1 MEYHYYT
8 LTNGIRLVHRQAG
21 SMVAHLALMI
31 NAGTR
36 DEQPG
41 EEGIAHFIEHVIFK
55 GTATRKVHQV
65 LGRLE
70 NIGADLNAYTTKEE
84 TCIHASFLSEHYGRA
99 LELFND
105 IIFNS
110 TFPEKELDKEKRVV
124 LDEINAYKDSPSE
137 LIFEDFESK
146 LFHGHALEKP
156 VLGNAASVRRITR
169 KKVVE
174 FIQHHYHTDQMVISS
189 VGNISFAQ
197 LVKQVER
204 IFGSLPANIGT
215 SCRKAFTE
223 TGQFELILKKRVFQ
237 AHCIIGSVAC
247 GYKDEN
253 RTIMSL
259 LTNILGG
266 PAMNSR
272 LSMLLR
278 ERNGLSYNIESA
290 YAPYQETGSFM
301 IYLGT
306 DNEVLEKSI
315 GLVMKELKK
324 FVDKP
329 LGTMQLHIAR
339 KQFIGQL
346 AIAFDSNLND
356 ALSMAKHVLVFN
368 RVDSHDELIAKIN
381 AITSAQLQQLAAEV
395 FVQDRMSSLIYKR

>member
-1 MEYHYYT
+1 MEYLYYT
-8 LTNGIRLVHRQAG
+8 LSNGIRLVHRRVD

-41 EEGIAHFIEHVIFK
+41 EDGIAHFIEHVIFK
-55 GTATRKVHQV
+55 GTSTRKVHQV

-84 TCIHASFLSEHYGRA
+84 TCIHASFLSEHYARA

-110 TFPEKELDKEKRVV
+110 TFPEKELEKEKRVV

-137 LIFEDFESK
+137 LIFEDFESR
-146 LFHGHALEKP
+146 LFAGHALEKP
-156 VLGNAASVRRITR
+156 VLGKAASVRRITR
-169 KKVVE
+169 HKVIE
-174 FIQHHYHTDQMVISS
+174 FIQRHYQTDQMVISS
-189 VGNISFAQ
+189 VGNVSFAQ
-197 LVKQVER
+197 LVRQVER
-204 IFGSLPANIGT
+204 IFGLIPPNTGVT
-215 SCRKAFTE
+215 FREAFTE
-223 TGQFELILKKRVFQ
+223 TGKFEFILKKRVFQ
-237 AHCIIGSVAC
+237 AHCIIGSVVC

-253 RTIMSL
+253 RTVMSL
-259 LTNILGG
+259 LSNILGG

-306 DNEVLEKSI
+306 DNETLDKSI
-315 GLVMKELKK
+315 DLVIKEMKK

-329 LGTMQLHIAR
+329 LGSMQHHIAR
-339 KQFIGQL
+339 QQFIGQL

-356 ALSMAKHVLVFN
+356 VLSMAKNILTFD
-368 RVDSHDELIAKIN
+368 RVDTHKELISKIET
-381 AITSAQLQQLAAEV
+381 ITAAQLQEVAAQV
-395 FVQDRMSSLIYKR
+395 FAQDKMSRLIYKR